1 MTLELHDR
9 IVEHHPDQTIAWLRD
24 SALVDD
30 STTTRVVG
38 ALELAHNAFDHTLRP
53 DVTFALV
60 ASPLHRAT
68 NIATGPDGESIDDY
82 TEIPGD
88 LDTMTLEIL
97 RGHTSRAAME
107 EHCTS
112 FETTVA
118 TCMLNMATRWADDH
132 PAYKWTRTTIR
143 NAHDPTHL
151 SREIISALED
161 IETTVIDE

>member
-1 MTLELHDR
+1 MSLEIHDR
-9 IVEHHPDQTIAWLRD
+9 ILEHYSDDTIAWLRN
-24 SALVDD
+24 SSLADD
-30 STTTRVVG
+30 PTTARVVE

-60 ASPLHRAT
+60 ASPLHRAPD
-68 NIATGPDGESIDDY
+68 IATGPDGEPLDEY
-82 TEIPGD
+82 TDIPGD

-97 RGHTSRAAME
+97 RGHSSRAAMR

-161 IETTVIDE
+161 IETTVLDE